1 MASVSAT
8 ATDDPILDAARATVL
23 DFGISRMTVSEVA
36 RRAGVSRMTV
46 YRRYPDSET
55 LLKAVMAREFTQTIA
70 LGVEANVQE
79 PDACRRLVSEA
90 MQALVLLLDNP
101 VMRRLIEVDVHLL
114 VPYFAVEAGRFQDAV
129 ILQLTHEIE
138 AGQQA
143 GEIRAGDPRTMAETI
158 ELAFRGPVLAT
169 HMLSGERRAR
179 VLRELETF
187 LVRFLA
193 P

>member
-1 MASVSAT
+1 VST
-8 ATDDPILDAARATVL
+8 PTTSTDDPILDAARATVL

-101 VMRRLIEVDVHLL
+101 VLRRLIEVDVHQL
-114 VPYFAVEAGRFQDAV
+114 VPYFAVAAGRFQDAV
-129 ILQLTHEIE
+129 VAQLRNEIE
-138 AGQQA
+138 AGQRA
-143 GEIRAGDPRTMAETI
+143 GQIRAGDPGTMAETI

-169 HMLSGERRAR
+169 HTLSGDRRAR
-179 VLRELETF
+179 VLDELETF
-187 LVRFLA
+187 LTRFLQ

>member
-1 MASVSAT
+1 MSTPTTS
-8 ATDDPILDAARATVL
+8 TDDPILDAARATVL

-101 VMRRLIEVDVHLL
+101 VLRRLIEVDVHQL
-114 VPYFAVEAGRFQDAV
+114 VPYFAVAAGRFQDAV
-129 ILQLTHEIE
+129 VAQLRNEIE
-138 AGQQA
+138 AGQRA
-143 GEIRAGDPRTMAETI
+143 GQIRAGDPGTMAETI

-169 HMLSGERRAR
+169 HTLSGDRRAR
-179 VLRELETF
+179 VLDELETF
-187 LVRFLA
+187 LTRFLQ